1 MPPGIRIIPAGAK
14 SGGKHEHYHLGE
26 DPYPFS
32 TRRAPQCG
40 ARVSLD
46 FGTRVSLDFG
56 TRVSLDFGTRVSL
69 DFGARGHPGD
79 LGRRAAGALRRA
91 GVRGQARAAPA
102 EHHLGRQP
110 EVAMECRVMEDSL
123 PLPLRSGGLFL
134 VSSL

>member
-56 TRVSLDFGTRVSL
+56 
-69 DFGARGHPGD
+69 ARGHPGD

-91 GVRGQARAAPA
+91 GVRG
-102 EHHLGRQP
+102 
-110 EVAMECRVMEDSL
+110 
-123 PLPLRSGGLFL
+123 
-134 VSSL
+134 